1 MAAYIFLLIS
11 TFLSASVLGAF
22 QFYML
27 EQLVANYGEESRD
40 GLIQLISAIIT
51 IGPVVVYI
59 ISAPLAAAIKK
70 SRVMTFSLTL
80 AVAAIIIGG
89 FTNWLGSPFLYLAI
103 VGLALGIYSAGKMA
117 SVPLASNAIKKSTAL
132 TNAVMSVVFL
142 LGILA
147 GLPSGTMFYNIF
159 PKTAF
164 LFFAGMLSLS
174 AYFGFLCNFP
184 GEETSSFLTEE
195 KKLISE
201 TKILYKKYY
210 LLLVS
215 SPMLWGIAGAANMA
229 ITALVVRTKLATPQV
244 AAFIPLWAAIGV
256 ITGTLISPAFN
267 NFRYKAAAAAAVFMA
282 VFIQFFPKLS
292 SYLVITI
299 TTVTLGF
306 FFGIA
311 TNLID
316 SSFLEFVGREKKEGT
331 GAALQSAML
340 AFFTV
345 AIGTGLGLALKS
357 EIIPPNT
364 QFIVLAAI
372 TFAPIIAMCPLIFS
386 QFKRNSSQ

>member
-215 SPMLWGIAGAANMA
+215 SPMLWGIAGATNMA

-267 NFRYKAAAAAAVFMA
+267 NFRYKAAIIAAVFMA
-282 VFIQFFPKLS
+282 GIIPFFPKFS
-292 SYLVITI
+292 YSYLVITL

-306 FFGIA
+306 FFGVA

-372 TFAPIIAMCPLIFS
+372 TFAPIIAMLRL
-386 QFKRNSSQ
+386 K